1 MNGEKPLEQIKV
13 LITRGKEGA
22 NELSSLIEGK
32 GGIPI
37 VTPLLDFKSYDDPS
51 ENSFL
56 SSLHNYEW
64 IVFTSKNGVA
74 FFLDKLKDHNIK
86 TETLSAIK
94 YAAVGTKTE
103 KFCEKHGLP
112 VSFVPDDF
120 TGDDFVHQFISEQK
134 PAGNVLI
141 PKGNLARNVIANE
154 LTEAEVNCDEWIVY
168 ETVLPPENII
178 KLKEVISEGRV
189 DILTFTSSSTVHH
202 FMKVIDSFSLHG
214 NIRNLPAAC
223 IGPLTKQTAE
233 EYGLHVKICPN
244 TYTVDEM
251 VTEIIQYAAAA
262 KDKP

>member
-1 MNGEKPLEQIKV
+1 MKGEKPLDQIKV

-22 NELSSLIEGK
+22 NELSSLIEGN

-37 VTPLLDFKSYDDPS
+37 VIPLLDFKSYDDPYETS
-51 ENSFL
+51 LL

-64 IVFTSKNGVA
+64 IVFTSKNGVS
-74 FFLDKLKDHNIK
+74 FFVDKLKNHNIK
-86 TETLSAIK
+86 AETLSAK

-103 KFCEKHGLP
+103 KFSEKHGLT

-120 TGDDFVHQFISEQK
+120 TGDDFVHQFISEKK

-141 PKGNLARNVIANE
+141 PKGNLARNVIATE
-154 LTEAEVNCDEWIVY
+154 LKEAGVHCDEWIVY
-168 ETVLPPENII
+168 ETVLPPENIV
-178 KLKEVISEGRV
+178 KLEEVISEGSV

-202 FMKVIDSFSLHG
+202 FMKVVDRFSLHG
-214 NIRNLPAAC
+214 KIRNLPAAC